1 MSAVVAD
8 VFRAYR
14 FVRLGRGPP
23 SVRATL
29 AGAVVASAAG
39 LLVAGVGPSAVGV
52 AAAGAL
58 VGGALVRVLPGVV
71 AAAGR
76 RGALVARLAVEAGL
90 AGDGGLVAR
99 AAARRRVRRDLR
111 RELAAELQR
120 VADARELVAE
130 YRAQLFEALDAG
142 IRWVLH
148 PPDGTSRTR
157 DELETVAET
166 LGVPVE
172 LVESIALDPLI
183 PVDTPVAIG
192 GHPDRFRGFETDLR
206 LVRVAVE
213 SKRQLLDK
221 AERQL
226 QDAVAGLPG
235 ALAAEIGR

>member
-120 VADARELVAE
+120 GADARELVAEYQAELFEALEAGIRRVLPGVVAAAGRRGALVARLAVEAGLAGDGGLVARAAARRRVRRDLRRELAAELQRVADARELVAE

-157 DELETVAET
+157 DE
-166 LGVPVE
+166 
-172 LVESIALDPLI
+172 
-183 PVDTPVAIG
+183 
-192 GHPDRFRGFETDLR
+192 
-206 LVRVAVE
+206 
-213 SKRQLLDK
+213 
-221 AERQL
+221 
-226 QDAVAGLPG
+226 
-235 ALAAEIGR
+235 